1 MALNLFELFLYLI
14 GGLLSDKLGKGSAV
28 RIVRWVWLYTLLAI
42 IVGSVLVNNVSVLG
56 GHLTLSETLTV
67 FLWASVLALTV
78 TVIALAAVV
87 IIAVFQKLAS
97 LLSRGTG
104 NENVH
109 SDLQEHQGHLPGL
122 HRQER

>member
-14 GGLLSDKLGKGSAV
+14 GGLFSGKLGKGSAV

-42 IVGSVLVNNVSVLG
+42 IVGSVLVNSVSVLG

-97 LLSRGTG
+97 LLRRGTG

-109 SDLQEHQGHLPGL
+109 PH
-122 HRQER
+122 